1 MNRSTIP
8 LKTRVRYEGRVK
20 TFDRRATI
28 GADLEK
34 LPDPIW
40 RTVGLAL
47 RSKFRKQAGKQAPAP
62 TSGARDK

>member
-1 MNRSTIP
+1 MSRRTIP
-8 LKTRVRYEGRVK
+8 LKTRVRYEGRAT

-40 RTVGLAL
+40 RTISMVL
-47 RSKFRKQAGKQAPAP
+47 RSKFKGSAP
-62 TSGARDK
+62 TAGPSKPSSKSS